1 MVTPETNTQ
10 EDSKKRFVISEQGT
24 IKPVSE
30 RYLVTDGTSL
40 QQVLSMKDID
50 YRRTYTND
58 IIEIFTVLGIEGVR
72 KAIELEMNHVLS
84 FDGSYVNYRHLA
96 LLCDVMTTKGH
107 LMPMTRHGINRQ
119 DFSPIMRS
127 SFEETVD
134 VFMEAAAH
142 SEYDLLKGVSES
154 ILLGQLAKLGTGAF
168 ELFLDLK
175 KCASAMELPMDNV
188 DTFSGFMSED
198 ASKEYNRQHLITKT
212 PWNEPMT
219 SPGYMSSSPNSP
231 CYTPTLPQY
240 SSSSSKPYASQASSY
255 YRYFSF
261 FLSFARICILIDCE
275 IVQQAHRTIQ

>member
-30 RYLVTDGTSL
+30 HYLVTDGTSL

-72 KAIELEMNHVLS
+72 KAIEFEMNHVLS

-107 LMPMTRHGINRQ
+107 LMSMTRHGINRT
-119 DFSPIMRS
+119 DVSPIMRS

-154 ILLGQLAKLGTGAF
+154 ILLGQLAKIGTGAF
-168 ELFLDLK
+168 EVFLDIK

-188 DTFSGFMSED
+188 DAFSGFMSED
-198 ASKEYNRQHLITKT
+198 ASKEYNKQHLITKT

-219 SPGYMSSSPNSP
+219 SPSYMSSSPYTNLTYSANSP
-231 CYTPTLPQY
+231 CYTPTLPHY
-240 SSSSSKPYASQASSY
+240 SSSSSKPYASPASSY

-261 FLSFARICILIDCE
+261 FCSHLHSD
-275 IVQQAHRTIQ
+275 